1 MVAQRRRSR
10 PVQRQQ
16 VRCAVVCGLALL
28 LWGLRWLWPLP
39 WLPGWL
45 LLLIVAWALLELAAL
60 MLFPRRWR

>member
-1 MVAQRRRSR
+1 MA
-10 PVQRQQ
+10 
-16 VRCAVVCGLALL
+16 CGLALL

-39 WLPGWL
+39 WLQGWL

>member
-1 MVAQRRRSR
+1 MA
-10 PVQRQQ
+10 
-16 VRCAVVCGLALL
+16 CGLALL

>member
-1 MVAQRRRSR
+1 MVAQRRRPR
-10 PVQRQQ
+10 PVQQQ
-16 VRCAVVCGLALL
+16 QWRCAVVCGLALL
-28 LWGLRWLWPLP
+28 LWGLRWLWSLP

>member
-1 MVAQRRRSR
+1 MVAQRRRPR
-10 PVQRQQ
+10 PVQQQ
-16 VRCAVVCGLALL
+16 QWRCAVVCGLALL
-28 LWGLRWLWPLP
+28 LWGLRWLWPLL